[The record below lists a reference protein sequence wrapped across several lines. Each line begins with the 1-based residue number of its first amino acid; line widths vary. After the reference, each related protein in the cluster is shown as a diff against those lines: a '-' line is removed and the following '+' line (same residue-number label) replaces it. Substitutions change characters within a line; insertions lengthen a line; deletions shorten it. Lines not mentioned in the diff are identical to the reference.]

1 MSIQFNNQPLIS
13 IIINCF
19 NGERYLKEALTS
31 VLNQTYNNWE
41 VIFWDN
47 QSADSSAKIFKS
59 YKDKRF
65 NYFYANE
72 HTSLYKARNLAI
84 ERSKGDFISFLDVD
98 DLWDKSKLELQMPY
112 FNNSEVG
119 LVYSNCWV
127 FKNEDMKK
135 KKLYVN
141 KRLPSGSVYKEL
153 IDNYNIG
160 ILTTVMRKKFY
171 LKLQKKFDERFSIAG
186 DFDLFLRLSKICL
199 FESIKEPLAFYR
211 LHSKNLSTLNK
222 EKEIEEVEIWL
233 RENKSNLSTLQMKK
247 LQKIADYRKFV
258 NCKINGK
265 YKECIHILLHSEI
278 NPFNI
283 KNLIIFFTPVI
294 ILKKLLWY
302 HQV

>member
-1 MSIQFNNQPLIS
+1 MTNIENQNLIS
-13 IIINCF
+13 IIMNCY
-19 NGERYLKEALTS
+19 NGENFLRESIDS
-31 VLNQTYNNWE
+31 VLSQTYKNWE
-41 VIFWDN
+41 LIFWDN
-47 QSADSSAKIFKS
+47 QSADKSAEIFKS
-59 YKDKRF
+59 YADKRLK
-65 NYFYANE
+65 YFYSSE

-84 ERSKGDFISFLDVD
+84 EKSKGDFISFLDAD

-119 LVYSNCWV
+119 LVYSNFWV

-141 KRLPSGSVYKEL
+141 KRLPSGNVYKEL

-258 NCKINGK
+258 NCKINGQ
-265 YKECIHILLHSEI
+265 YKECIHILLRSEI

-294 ILKKLLWY
+294 ILRKLLWY

>member
-141 KRLPSGSVYKEL
+141 KRLPSGNVYKEL

-265 YKECIHILLHSEI
+265 YKECIHILLRSEI